1 MPSCSHVVGMAG
13 GTFNGAMLLALAH
26 GLFVTPVRFHCP
38 NLAGYTFIAR
48 ARFTR
53 SSKWTTLPLWEHRHS
68 FGRSASPR
76 MEAVSVLVAGII
88 RRIAT
93 SLGRTQVASKRASQA
108 SVLMSLELILMRRTP
123 LLMDRTPVVTQAC
136 PVFLKRADVS
146 GPIVYMRF
154 LWTILA
160 NTCS

>member
-76 MEAVSVLVAGII
+76 MEAVSVLDAGII

-93 SLGRTQVASKRASQA
+93 SLDRTQVASKRASQA
-108 SVLMSLELILMRRTP
+108 SVLMSLEP
-123 LLMDRTPVVTQAC
+123 LLMDRPPVVAQAC